1 MDYEIIDCIDAG
13 SEFCPC
19 KLAQTNECI
28 LCSQMSGK
36 KFCDCINWKGVC
48 IYQEY
53 FWNGNKPKEER
64 KEYTCKVIKKNYL
77 QKNIV
82 EFTILVSH
90 KLSINLSHPGSFV
103 FLKAPCSNEFYNTPI
118 SIMDV
123 DTQENLI
130 KVVIEIKGIKTKTID
145 NIAEGEDILVKGPYW
160 NGAQGIKNIS
170 NTKDKTSLV
179 IVRGIGQAPAIP
191 VIKKLYSNGNNII
204 CIVDNGGAEGLFV
217 KDYLQKYNCKIY
229 YCDLLK
235 NGELTDEGKKV
246 IDEIIKT
253 NDVNLVHISAQ
264 DILIYL
270 IVNYIKDEKIKLS
283 CCNNAKM
290 CCGEGVC
297 GCCTAR
303 YKGHKIKRLCKVQT
317 DPRNLFEGRRFI

>member
-19 KLAQTNECI
+19 KLAESNECI

-53 FWNGNKPKEER
+53 FWNGNEAKEER
-64 KEYTCKVIKKNYL
+64 KEYICKVISKKNL
-77 QKNIV
+77 QQCVIELGIV
-82 EFTILVSH
+82 VPH
-90 KLSINLSHPGSFV
+90 KLAINLCHPGSFI
-103 FLKAPCSNEFYNTPI
+103 FLKIPNTKEFYNTPI

-130 KVVIEIKGIKTKTID
+130 KIMIEIKGVKTKKID
-145 NIAEGEDILVKGPYW
+145 EIREGGNISIKGPYW
-160 NGAQGIKNIS
+160 NGVQGIKNIYS
-170 NTKDKTSLV
+170 SKEKTSL
-179 IVRGIGQAPAIP
+179 IIFRGIGQAPAVP

-204 CIVDNGGAEGLFV
+204 CIADKGGYGDIYI
-217 KDYLQKYNCKIY
+217 KDYLQMYNCKVY
-229 YCDLLK
+229 YADILK
-235 NGELTDEGKKV
+235 NGELTEEVKGLIQNILKDK
-246 IDEIIKT
+246 
-253 NDVNLVHISAQ
+253 DVNLVHIAAQ

-270 IVNYIKDEKIKLS
+270 IVNYIEDKNIKLS